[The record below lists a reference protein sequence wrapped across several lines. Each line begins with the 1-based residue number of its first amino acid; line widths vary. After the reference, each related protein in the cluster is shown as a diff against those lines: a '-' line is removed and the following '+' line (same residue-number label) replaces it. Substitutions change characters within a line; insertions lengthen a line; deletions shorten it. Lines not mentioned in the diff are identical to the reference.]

1 MLEGVTGERFRRRGV
16 AQAVVGFGLLTWV
29 VVAAAVAETGNSSV
43 LVATAASGGLV
54 CLCVLAGGL
63 VAARVAD
70 AAAAAR
76 VRHVFVVL
84 EGTALALFFPF
95 YWFASGVEPVGEP
108 GAFALGVVLVLAAPV
123 VIALVLALRS
133 SLAVH
138 RFVVGEFGPL
148 VPDSATPA
156 GVPRIRALGTL
167 LVVAGAVLSVAVVV
181 LALVSPSQWALLE
194 VFGLVVTLTP
204 VVLGLSLVRVED
216 VYSARR
222 RNVGVYIVVP
232 AAAGYAAAKLASIGG
247 SSGMLFGALVFGAI
261 VLLVGANLVVRE
273 FTGEWDRSW
282 RAASRGRP
290 S

>member
-1 MLEGVTGERFRRRGV
+1 MTGEQFRRRGV
-16 AQAVVGFGLLTWV
+16 ARAVAGAGLVVWV
-29 VVAAAVAETGNSSV
+29 VVVAAVAETGNPPV

-63 VAARVAD
+63 VATRVVD

-76 VRHVFVVL
+76 LRHVFVVL

-108 GAFALGVVLVLAAPV
+108 GALALGVVLVLAVPV
-123 VIALVLALRS
+123 VTALVLALRS

-138 RFVVGEFGPL
+138 RVVVGEFGPL
-148 VPDSATPA
+148 VPDSAAPA
-156 GVPRIRALGTL
+156 LASRIRALGTL
-167 LVVAGAVLSVAVVV
+167 LVVAGAVLSIAVVA
-181 LALVSPSQWALLE
+181 LAFISPSQWVFLE

-204 VVLGLSLVRVED
+204 VVLGLSLARVTD

-222 RNVGVYIVVP
+222 RNVGAYIVVP

-273 FTGEWDRSW
+273 FTGEWDRPW
-282 RAASRGRP
+282 RPASRGRP

>member
-1 MLEGVTGERFRRRGV
+1 MTGEQFRRRGV
-16 AQAVVGFGLLTWV
+16 AQAAGLGLVAWV
-29 VVAAAVAETGNSSV
+29 VVAAAVAETGNPAV

-54 CLCVLAGGL
+54 CLCALVGGL

-70 AAAAAR
+70 AAGAAR

-84 EGTALALFFPF
+84 EGAALALFFPF

-108 GAFALGVVLVLAAPV
+108 GSFALGVVLVLAVPV
-123 VIALVLALRS
+123 VAALVLALRS

-138 RFVVGEFGPL
+138 RVVVGEFGPL
-148 VPDSATPA
+148 VPDSAA
-156 GVPRIRALGTL
+156 AAIAPRIRALGTL

-181 LALVSPSQWALLE
+181 LAFLSPSGWVYLE

-204 VVLGLSLVRVED
+204 VVLGLSLVRVRD
-216 VYSARR
+216 VCSARR
-222 RNVGVYIVVP
+222 RNVGAYIVVP

-273 FTGEWDRSW
+273 FTGEWDRPW

-290 S
+290 W